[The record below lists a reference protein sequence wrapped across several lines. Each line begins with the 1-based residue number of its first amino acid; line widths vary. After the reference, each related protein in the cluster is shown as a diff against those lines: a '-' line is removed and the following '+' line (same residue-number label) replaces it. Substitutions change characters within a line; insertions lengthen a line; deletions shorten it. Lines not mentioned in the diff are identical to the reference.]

1 MCPPPQE
8 DVADKALAA
17 LLVVGLDAMGG
28 EECAERVADLIE
40 HAGLQLT
47 VRAGDDAM
55 GAASIKTNAGLA
67 VFVPPDRELHFIAVA
82 VHLGG
87 GDCGQHRDIQPANAA
102 ERVCYV
108 LVFGLQL
115 CLIAEMTQAAA
126 AAGTGG
132 RAVYLHAV
140 GRGGEQ
146 LVQNAKRVAAA
157 VFDDLDPRFIAGG
170 SVGYKN
176 GLAVRGVGHA
186 AAVAGKA
193 LNAEGQELIFL

>member
-1 MCPPPQE
+1 
-8 DVADKALAA
+8 
-17 LLVVGLDAMGG
+17 
-28 EECAERVADLIE
+28 
-40 HAGLQLT
+40 
-47 VRAGDDAM
+47 
-55 GAASIKTNAGLA
+55 
-67 VFVPPDRELHFIAVA
+67 
-82 VHLGG
+82 
-87 GDCGQHRDIQPANAA
+87 
-102 ERVCYV
+102 
-108 LVFGLQL
+108 
-115 CLIAEMTQAAA
+115 MTQAAA

-132 RAVYLHAV
+132 RAVYLHTV
-140 GRGGEQ
+140 RRGGEQ

>member
-1 MCPPPQE
+1 
-8 DVADKALAA
+8 
-17 LLVVGLDAMGG
+17 MGG

-55 GAASIKTNAGLA
+55 GAAGIKTNAGLA

-108 LVFGLQL
+108 LV
-115 CLIAEMTQAAA
+115 IWPAALP
-126 AAGTGG
+126 
-132 RAVYLHAV
+132 Y
-140 GRGGEQ
+140 
-146 LVQNAKRVAAA
+146 
-157 VFDDLDPRFIAGG
+157 
-170 SVGYKN
+170 S
-176 GLAVRGVGHA
+176 
-186 AAVAGKA
+186 
-193 LNAEGQELIFL
+193 